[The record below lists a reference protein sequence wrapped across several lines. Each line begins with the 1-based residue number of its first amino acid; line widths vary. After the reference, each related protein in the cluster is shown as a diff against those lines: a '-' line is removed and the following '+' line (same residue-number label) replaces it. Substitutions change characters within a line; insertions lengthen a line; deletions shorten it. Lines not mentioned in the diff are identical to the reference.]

1 MKCETFYAL
10 FNEKTCCV
18 IVCLGFN
25 HLLMQVT
32 NELYFYLP
40 ALIDD

>member
-1 MKCETFYAL
+1 MKCETCYAL

-18 IVCLGFN
+18 IVFVCLGFN

-32 NELYFYLP
+32 NELYLTK
-40 ALIDD
+40 